1 MATFA
6 SGGVSHDKQK
16 VVVVTPAVKAIAGSF
31 GGMFEAICLQPIDV
45 IKTRLQLDR
54 LGQYRGIAHCGD
66 TIIKQEGVKSLWKGL
81 TPFATHLTLK
91 YALRMGTN
99 AVYQSALRDKDGK
112 LTQDKRMLAGFGAGV
127 TEALVVVTPFEVVK
141 IKLQQQHGASV
152 ENMKYKG
159 PVHCATTI
167 VRERGPMGLWA
178 GATPTVM
185 RNGTNQMCLFAMKN
199 NVDAWLFSK
208 HEGDGTVLAPWQ
220 SMVSGFLAAFAG
232 PIATGPFDVAKT
244 RMMAQEKGMGTQYS
258 GFFNCILTVARE
270 EGPLALYRGLLP
282 RLMRIPPGQAITWA
296 VADQIIGLY
305 EGAVRQGTEAPSKG
319 A

>member
-1 MATFA
+1 M
-6 SGGVSHDKQK
+6 V
-16 VVVVTPAVKAIAGSF
+16 
-31 GGMFEAICLQPIDV
+31 
-45 IKTRLQLDR
+45 
-54 LGQYRGIAHCGD
+54 GI
-66 TIIKQEGVKSLWKGL
+66 T
-81 TPFATHLTLK
+81 
-91 YALRMGTN
+91 
-99 AVYQSALRDKDGK
+99 
-112 LTQDKRMLAGFGAGV
+112 GFGAGV

-220 SMVSGFLAAFAG
+220 VS
-232 PIATGPFDVAKT
+232 
-244 RMMAQEKGMGTQYS
+244 S
-258 GFFNCILTVARE
+258 
-270 EGPLALYRGLLP
+270 
-282 RLMRIPPGQAITWA
+282 RLHSVTLKLCS
-296 VADQIIGLY
+296 V
-305 EGAVRQGTEAPSKG
+305 T
-319 A
+319 